1 MKKHFLST
9 VLLAAISSMA
19 MAQDITSNLEAY
31 VSFDNGN
38 ATIDAGAATVAG
50 IVNGA
55 TPVDDR
61 HGNPTSAMYFDG
73 GDWIDFGNQTNY
85 QFGFDSF
92 TIACWMKGDGT
103 TTTGGYV
110 IGKRG
115 FIGGSDFVY
124 GLTYNYNGGGQA
136 YGYLRGDNSVPATAP
151 TATVLADEWH
161 HVAMVIDRSNGY
173 SLIYVNGAPISAQP
187 INGALSSFNAS
198 GNLYGELM
206 MGRASNGGEFFKG
219 WIDDARIYRRALN
232 QTDLALLQDPLT
244 LTDGLKI
251 DLPFCDGQLVDET
264 GLNNMTGMFDGTY
277 PTLDRNGITDA
288 AKAFSTGSS
297 SFTELP
303 TNLISSTDFTI
314 AIWYY
319 YVGTSQYQSPRLVD
333 ISKQVNS
340 VSDAIILY
348 PSTGGSNV
356 PYFGM
361 WNSAGSLQVGMYA
374 NGSDASIN
382 EWTHLVVTKVGNM
395 YSMYVNGNL
404 STGTTNNFVPANVAR
419 NVSRLGRSAY
429 GTADFLLGSI
439 DDFKVWQRGLNATE
453 VTALFNETDACVP
466 VAPCDVNIPDV
477 NFKSA
482 LVNNTAINTNN
493 DGEIQCSE
501 AAAYTQALNVRGLGI
516 SDLTGLEAFTN
527 IFAVNV
533 DYNDFTSIDIS
544 ANVALTELSCAF
556 LNNSIPTIDLSSNT
570 ILAGLDLRSS
580 GINSIDLS
588 VQTNLQNAFLD
599 GNNLTS
605 LDVTNNPQLIELG
618 VNDNDITTID
628 LSQNLN
634 LQVFY
639 CLNNSIGGNLDLSAH
654 ASLYYLIVQ
663 NNLLTGLNIANGNNS
678 NFTAFNTIS
687 NPFLTCIQVDDAAWS
702 TTNWT
707 NVDNIVSFSEN
718 CLTVGVDE
726 AESKAFEMFPNP
738 TTGTL
743 HFSEAIAG
751 QLLDVTGKILIQF
764 PNTRTLDLRSLAEGV
779 YLIRSDNGTVN
790 RIVKN

>member
-19 MAQDITSNLEAY
+19 MAQDITSNLVAH
-31 VSFDNGN
+31 VSFDNGD
-38 ATIDAGAATVAG
+38 AAIDAGTATTAG
-50 IVNGA
+50 TVTGA
-55 TPVDDR
+55 TSVADR
-61 HGNPTSAMYFDG
+61 LGNPNSAMSFDG
-73 GDWIDFGNQTNY
+73 NDYISFGNTSHY
-85 QFGFDSF
+85 QFGYDSF
-92 TIACWMKGDGT
+92 TIACWMKTDATPSGGN
-103 TTTGGYV
+103 GYV

-115 FIGGSDFVY
+115 FTSGNDHVY
-124 GLTYNYNGGGQA
+124 AITHSYTNGGQVLA
-136 YGYLRGDNSVPATAP
+136 YLRDDYSVATSYP
-151 TATVLADEWH
+151 TASITPGEWR
-161 HVAMVIDRSNGY
+161 HVALVVDRIQNYAG
-173 SLIYVNGAPISAQP
+173 LYVNGVPVSGEPLNLAWEEM
-187 INGALSSFNAS
+187 NAT
-198 GNLYGELM
+198 GTFGDLVL
-206 MGRASNGGEFFKG
+206 GRASNGDQYFKG
-219 WIDDARIYRRALN
+219 LIDEAYIFRRALS
-232 QTDLALLQDPLT
+232 QADIFALAGPMPVDLTSDLNLYVPFCDGLVQDLSPSNHIFGQGTGTPAADRNGEPSAARTMNTDPLT
-244 LTDGLKI
+244 L
-251 DLPFCDGQLVDET
+251 P
-264 GLNNMTGMFDGTY
+264 N
-277 PTLDRNGITDA
+277 
-288 AKAFSTGSS
+288 
-297 SFTELP
+297 
-303 TNLISSTDFTI
+303 NLIVDSDFSI
-314 AIWYY
+314 SVWYY
-319 YVGTSQYQSPRLVD
+319 YTGAGQYPRLVD
-333 ISKQVNS
+333 LSKAAGS

-348 PSTGGSNV
+348 PSHLGNSV
-356 PYFGM
+356 PFFGM
-361 WNSAGSLQVGMYA
+361 WNSNSQQMIGMQ
-374 NGSDASIN
+374 ASTVLIN
-382 EWTHLVVTKVGNM
+382 EWTHMVVTKVGTTYAM
-395 YSMYVNGNL
+395 YLNGQPEI
-404 STGTTNNFVPANVAR
+404 STTSPFVPSNVAR
-419 NVSRLGRSAY
+419 NISNLGRSSSASNFELFQ
-429 GTADFLLGSI
+429 GLVDEI
-439 DDFKVWQRGLNATE
+439 RVWQRGLTQSE
-453 VTALFNETDACVP
+453 VAALYIETDACAP

-501 AAAYTQALNVRGLGI
+501 AAAYTQALNVSGLGI

-533 DYNDFTSIDIS
+533 NYNDFTSIDIS

-764 PNTRTLDLRSLAEGV
+764 PNTRTLDLSSLAEGV